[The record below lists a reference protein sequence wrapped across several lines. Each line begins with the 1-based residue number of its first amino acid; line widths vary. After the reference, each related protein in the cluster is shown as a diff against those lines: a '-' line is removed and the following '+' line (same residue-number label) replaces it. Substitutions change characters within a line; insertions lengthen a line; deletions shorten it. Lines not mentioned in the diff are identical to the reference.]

1 MKFLKIVSIN
11 TTAQKNKMKK
21 KSPILKII
29 IVSFIVVA
37 IAILAVHIYIE
48 QRVSLARNKIYDEMR
63 VPEQKLIFELNSSE
77 EEYKATKLKN
87 IRRKIFANM
96 PLSPAYVCIK
106 VKNIK
111 TGEQIDIICL
121 NTQWMCICLNSLKLV
136 KEKSDYTGY
145 MVDNYDKVFE
155 LNDELYNKLKK
166 YEADDLYVD
175 KYKTREDIDKYYL
188 SISNDD
194 ALKKMSKNQ
203 PLMKLFVL
211 NGYVI
216 RQHNKSGKIYR
227 DVSGVI
233 DEYILRR
240 RYAKGSYERTEQS
253 FIKVRVKKIGTN
265 EEMDIIVN
273 NYSWWGRLESLGLL
287 KINKE
292 QDYQDYIEYMVKNY
306 DRTFYIHDAQY
317 YSYRESGN
325 EADDS
330 FIPKI
335 EINDLNYLKEHF
347 GGPLDALP
355 PMNDNDVSTWTSNN
369 ELRRLD
375 NAYCKVFLE
384 HNVVIKKSSVKF
396 LGHITIL
403 DRDDLLKEEAEKKAK
418 KEAEKASAN
427 K

>member
-1 MKFLKIVSIN
+1 
-11 TTAQKNKMKK
+11 MKK
-21 KSPILKII
+21 KPLILKII
-29 IVSFIVVA
+29 IIIASFIVVA
-37 IAILAVHIYIE
+37 IAILAVHLIIE
-48 QRVSLARNKIYDEMR
+48 ERAEREYRKIFDER
-63 VPEQKLIFELNSSE
+63 SRAGNNLLFILNSNE

-106 VKNIK
+106 LKNTK
-111 TGEQIDIICL
+111 TQEQIDIICL
-121 NTQWMCICLNSLKLV
+121 NTQWMEICLNSLKLV
-136 KEKSDYTGY
+136 KEKSDYTAY

-166 YEADDLYVD
+166 YEADDFYVD

-188 SISNDD
+188 SLISNDD
-194 ALKKMSKNQ
+194 ALKKMSENQ
-203 PLMKLFVL
+203 SLMKLFVL

-233 DEYILRR
+233 DEYILRK
-240 RYAKGSYERTEQS
+240 RYAEDPAGWVANL

-273 NYSWWGRLESLGLL
+273 NYSWWGTLESLGLL

-306 DRTFYIHDAQY
+306 DRTFYIYDVQY
-317 YSYRESGN
+317 DRYRESGN

-330 FIPKI
+330 FMPKI
-335 EINDLNYLKEHF
+335 EINDLNYLKAHF
-347 GGPLDALP
+347 GGPLDDLP
-355 PMNDNDVSTWTSNN
+355 PMDENDVSTWLTDSK
-369 ELRRLD
+369 RRQLD
-375 NAYCKVFLE
+375 NAYYKVFLE
-384 HNVVIKKSSVKF
+384 HNIVVKKKDSEENIS
-396 LGHITIL
+396 IL
-403 DRDDLLKEEAEKKAK
+403 DRNDLLKEEAEEKAQ